1 MRKIVIFS
9 LCLINMILIGL
20 TFSKN
25 TEIAFAFN
33 RYFYICYMVSAVSFV
48 ALLFLQ
54 LQKLSLIVIFLLN
67 CFLLSRLTKIL
78 DERDVII
85 GLSIVLF
92 TFIAAWGLSRIK
104 NKLPV

>member
-25 TEIAFAFN
+25 TEIVFIFD

-54 LQKLSLIVIFLLN
+54 LQKLPVIVF
-67 CFLLSRLTKIL
+67 
-78 DERDVII
+78 
-85 GLSIVLF
+85 F
-92 TFIAAWGLSRIK
+92 T
-104 NKLPV
+104 

>member
-25 TEIAFAFN
+25 TEIVFIFD

-54 LQKLSLIVIFLLN
+54 LQKLPVIVFFLLN
-67 CFLLSRLTKIL
+67 CFLLSRLTRIL

-85 GLSIVLF
+85 GLLIVLF
-92 TFIAAWGLSRIK
+92 MFIAAWVLLRFK